1 MRPIDADALKE
12 LLLKERDAI
21 PKTVTAPYYEFSVQ
35 KPNHTGDLVRG
46 GIKKALRCME
56 NTPTL
61 TLDDLGIVRC
71 KDCKYFIPAKDLTD
85 EYYNALGADG
95 WCYTIDKY
103 TDNNN
108 FCSSGDCGAKMG
120 GGE

>member
-56 NTPTL
+56 NAPTL
-61 TLDDLGIVRC
+61 TIDDLRPKGEWRLNEDLQWACTNCEGLAIGHPNEPDWR
-71 KDCKYFIPAKDLTD
+71 ALTD
-85 EYYNALGADG
+85 YCPN
-95 WCYTIDKY
+95 
-103 TDNNN
+103 
-108 FCSSGDCGAKMG
+108 CGAKMG
-120 GGE
+120 GGK

>member
-61 TLDDLGIVRC
+61 TLDDLRSKGEWIKNGWNDYSCSKCETQYVG
-71 KDCKYFIPAKDLTD
+71 K
-85 EYYNALGADG
+85 GASA
-95 WCYTIDKY
+95 WNYCP
-103 TDNNN
+103 N
-108 FCSSGDCGAKMG
+108 CGHPMEVG
-120 GGE
+120 GK

>member
-61 TLDDLGIVRC
+61 TLDDLRPKGEWIEQEDFNLDTYY
-71 KDCKYFIPAKDLTD
+71 DCSVCGESFCLI
-85 EYYNALGADG
+85 DG
-95 WCYTIDKY
+95 SP
-103 TDNNN
+103 TDNLFK
-108 FCSSGDCGAKMG
+108 FCPNCGAKMG